1 MFDISNF
8 YEDAKSYDNQN
19 KMVLCKM
26 KDEYKGILIN
36 EFVRLTSKMRCM
48 LLDNGKESNTAK
60 GVHIAMELKE
70 YEGTLLN
77 KKAIRHK
84 MRRI

>member
-19 KMVLCKM
+19 KMVLRKM